1 MALVTVDNL
10 SVSFPGARPFRAV
23 DGVSFAIEA
32 GRTLALVGESGCGKT
47 MTALGIMRLAP
58 TAAEVTADAV
68 TLGEVDLSRLSERE
82 LRQARGTDVSLV
94 FQDPL
99 NALNPVFTV
108 GEQVAEGLRLH
119 EGLSRKAGWAM
130 AVEQLR
136 EVGVPAAEQRAK
148 QYPHELSGGL
158 RQRAMIA
165 MAIACRPPFLM
176 ADEPTTALDVTV
188 QADIIDL
195 LLRLQA
201 ERDMALLLIT
211 HDLGVVAEMA
221 HEVAVMYAGRLV
233 ERAPANEL
241 FAAPLHPYTQDLLT
255 SVPSVTDPTHRL
267 TAIEGA
273 VPDLAA
279 LPRGCAYEPRC
290 RHAVEACR
298 EPQEL
303 AEVAPAHCVRCC
315 RAKEWLS

>member
-68 TLGEVDLSRLSERE
+68 TLGEVDLSRLSERD

>member
-1 MALVTVDNL
+1 MALITVENL
-10 SVSFPGARPFRAV
+10 SVAFPSGRPFKAV
-23 DGVSFAIEA
+23 DGVSFDIEA
-32 GRTLALVGESGCGKT
+32 GKTLALVGESGCGKT

-82 LRQARGTDVSLV
+82 LRQARGKAVSLV

-119 EGLSRKAGWAM
+119 EGLSRKAAWSK

-195 LLRLQA
+195 FLRLQA

-233 ERAPANEL
+233 EQAAVEEL
-241 FAAPLHPYTQDLLT
+241 FGAPLHPYTQDLLA
-255 SVPSVTDPTHRL
+255 SVPSVADPAHRL

-279 LPRGCAYEPRC
+279 LPPGCAYAPRC
-290 RHAVEACR
+290 RHAVEACH

>member
-1 MALVTVDNL
+1 M
-10 SVSFPGARPFRAV
+10 

-58 TAAEVTADAV
+58 AAAEVTADAV
-68 TLGEVDLSRLSERE
+68 TLGEVDLSRLSERD